1 MNYFELFS
9 LPVNFTVD
17 VAKLSTA
24 YRDLQRT
31 VHPDKFAHASEQ
43 QQLLSVQKAAQINDA
58 FQTLKHPVSRAEYL
72 LSLAGIELQHEHQTL
87 KDPVFL
93 MQQMELREEL
103 EEISETADP
112 EAAIAAFE
120 RQLKGMIADLQA
132 NIQRLLDDGESKA
145 LAQAA
150 DEVRKLKFKLKL
162 QQELEQLEE
171 RLLTI

>member
-1 MNYFELFS
+1 MNYFEIFS
-9 LPVNFTVD
+9 LPVSFD
-17 VAKLSTA
+17 VNLALLNSS
-24 YRDLQRT
+24 YRELQRA

-58 FQTLKHPVSRAEYL
+58 YQTLKSPVSRAEYML
-72 LSLAGIELQHEHQTL
+72 KLAGVELHHEQQTI

-103 EEISETADP
+103 EEISDTADP
-112 EAAIAAFE
+112 EKAIAAFE
-120 RQLKGMIADLQA
+120 GQLKLMINGLQDK
-132 NIQRLLDDGESKA
+132 IRSLLQTGEPQA

-162 QQELEQLEE
+162 QHELEQLEE